1 MKQRI
6 TAYTLVNFPSVKVIC
21 GILGKLDRGNFEL
34 IGRSEILTSHKI
46 EWKFDLNSHNKTTFR
61 HFHEWCGYL
70 TEIGVSVRLFMP
82 RTLQSI
88 FIFGFMDR

>member
-34 IGRSEILTSHKI
+34 IGRSEIVTGHKI
-46 EWKFDLNSHNKTTFR
+46 EWKFAFDSLFKMAFKHFR
-61 HFHEWCGYL
+61 DWCGYL
-70 TEIGVSVRLFMP
+70 TENRVSVRAFYARNFAIHFYIWLH
-82 RTLQSI
+82 R
-88 FIFGFMDR
+88 

>member
-6 TAYTLVNFPSVKVIC
+6 AAYTLANFPSVKVIC

-34 IGRSEILTSHKI
+34 IGRSEIVTGHKI
-46 EWKFDLNSHNKTTFR
+46 GWEFAVNSQNKTTFR
-61 HFHEWCGYL
+61 HFRDWYDYL

-88 FIFGFMDR
+88 FIFGFIDR